1 MTVVEAPRQ
10 TNLEGL
16 RWIRWHRGSLIAI
29 QGDLNGPFRLLRIRL
44 DDVGRRV
51 RSLDV
56 LDGNVALSGPTS
68 ATLSGNVVYYLS
80 PAGDDQ
86 VEVKK
91 LTLK

>member
-1 MTVVEAPRQ
+1 MTVVNVPSQAS
-10 TNLEGL
+10 LDGL

-29 QGDLNGPFRLLRIRL
+29 QSTGASFRLLRLRL
-44 DDVGRRV
+44 DDPGRLV
-51 RSLDV
+51 KAVDV
-56 LDGNVALSGPTS
+56 LDGNLALAGPTS
-68 ATLSGNVVYYLS
+68 ATLSGGVVYYLS